1 MPYGAPH
8 HNYGFADVNGI
19 GFAQS
24 SDTRKAIGRAAAA
37 ALAGMDGDPP
47 GLAVAFVGGRHDPQM
62 AWDELVAA
70 LGPIPIV
77 GGAAVGCIGAGRL
90 GYSGFEVVVSLFAAR
105 LGPFVTITSD
115 NLCEGEFAAG
125 EEMGRRIAALGRDEP
140 TVLLFFDSMI
150 DAGPPPELH
159 PCSHLIDGLYAGLDG
174 HAVRLSGAGTLADF
188 TLTKSW
194 LFDGR
199 AMIRHAAV
207 AVICPPTVEADTA
220 IFHGCIPVSGYYTV
234 TRIKGATLYELDGR
248 PAASVIRQFV
258 PAEMLDNPFDLMLHV
273 TIGQNHGPPFADFD
287 ERNFVNRLVLDID
300 QESGAL
306 RLFDADFS
314 EGAVVQLMLRDPEH
328 VLESVRLGSERV
340 AAALLG
346 KKPLAALYFD
356 CAGRAGGVSGLPA
369 EEADILQTH
378 LGPELPLCG
387 FYSAVEIAPILGR
400 SRPLDWTGV
409 LTVLAER
416 PG

>member
-1 MPYGAPH
+1 
-8 HNYGFADVNGI
+8 VNGT

-24 SDTRKAIGRAAAA
+24 SDTRKAIARAAAA
-37 ALAGMDGDPP
+37 ALERMNGESP
-47 GLAVAFVGGRHDPQM
+47 GLAVVFVGGRHDAQV
-62 AWDELVAA
+62 AWEQLVAA

-77 GGAAVGCIGAGRL
+77 GGAAVGCIGAGHL
-90 GYSGFEVVVSLFAAR
+90 GYSGFEVVVSLFSAR
-105 LGPFVTITSD
+105 LGEFLTITCGD
-115 NLCEGEFAAG
+115 LRRGEFAAG
-125 EEMGRRIAALGRDEP
+125 EAMGRQIAALGRDEP

-174 HAVRLSGAGTLADF
+174 HAVRLSGAGTLADYY
-188 TLTKSW
+188 LTRSW

-199 AMIRHAAV
+199 AMVRHAAV
-207 AVICPPTVEADTA
+207 AVICPPTVEADTT

-234 TRIKGATLYELDGR
+234 TRIDGATLYELDGQ
-248 PAASVIRQFV
+248 PAASVIGQFV
-258 PAEMLDNPFDLMLHV
+258 PVDMLDSPFDLMLHV
-273 TIGQNHGPPFADFD
+273 TIGQNHGPPFSDFD
-287 ERNFVNRLVLDID
+287 ERNFVNRLILDVD
-300 QESGAL
+300 RDSGAL

-314 EGAVVQLMLRDPEH
+314 EGAVVQLMLRDPDK
-328 VLESVRLGSERV
+328 VLESVRTGSARV
-340 AAALLG
+340 AATLLG
-346 KKPLAALYFD
+346 RKPLAAFYFD
-356 CAGRAGGVSGLPA
+356 CAGRAAGVCGMSV
-369 EEADILQTH
+369 EEADIVQAN
-378 LGPELPLCG
+378 LGPELSVCG